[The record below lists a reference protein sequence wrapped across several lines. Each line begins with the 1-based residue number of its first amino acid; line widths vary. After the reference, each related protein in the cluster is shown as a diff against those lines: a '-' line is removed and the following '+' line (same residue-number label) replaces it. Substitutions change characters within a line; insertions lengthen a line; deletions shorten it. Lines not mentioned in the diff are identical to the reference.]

1 VTLPV
6 TLPTVGLQAR
16 AMTFKGVKQM
26 FPWFSKNTDQAK
38 EWHLAYNYMVMALT
52 HAAMTL
58 KNGNCNEHVVS
69 MYQDN
74 CSQIILDWYG
84 IATR

>member
-1 VTLPV
+1 MA
-6 TLPTVGLQAR
+6 GLKALVMPFR
-16 AMTFKGVKQM
+16 GVKQI

-38 EWHLAYNYMVMALT
+38 EWHLEYNFMVTTLT

>member
-1 VTLPV
+1 MNYQSTKEAILF
-6 TLPTVGLQAR
+6 LMGIHR
-16 AMTFKGVKQM
+16 K
-26 FPWFSKNTDQAK
+26 K
-38 EWHLAYNYMVMALT
+38 EWHVAYNYMVTTLT

-58 KNGNCNEHVVS
+58 ENDNCNEHVVA

-74 CSQIILDWYG
+74 CSKVILNWYG

>member
-1 VTLPV
+1 MNYQSTKEAILF
-6 TLPTVGLQAR
+6 LMGMGR
-16 AMTFKGVKQM
+16 K
-26 FPWFSKNTDQAK
+26 K
-38 EWHLAYNYMVMALT
+38 EWHVAYNYMVTTLT

-58 KNGNCNEHVVS
+58 DNGNCNEHVVT

-74 CSQIILDWYG
+74 CSKVILDWYG

>member
-1 VTLPV
+1 MNYQSTKEAILF
-6 TLPTVGLQAR
+6 LMGMR
-16 AMTFKGVKQM
+16 RK
-26 FPWFSKNTDQAK
+26 K
-38 EWHLAYNYMVMALT
+38 EWHVAYNYMVTTLT

-58 KNGNCNEHVVS
+58 DNGNCNEHVVT

-74 CSQIILDWYG
+74 CSKVILDWYG

>member
-1 VTLPV
+1 
-6 TLPTVGLQAR
+6 
-16 AMTFKGVKQM
+16 MNYYY
-26 FPWFSKNTDQAK
+26 NTKEAILFLLGIGRKK
-38 EWHLAYNYMVMALT
+38 EWHVAYNYMVMTLT

-58 KNGNCNEHVVS
+58 DNGNCNEHVVT

-74 CSQIILDWYG
+74 CSKVILDWYG